1 MYTYIQ
7 VVCVCMCVHMW
18 ICKLLTSICSATERG
33 FVKATASATEAKY
46 DARVGRSRNFGAK
59 KV

>member
-7 VVCVCMCVHMW
+7 VVCVCMCVYMC
-18 ICKLLTSICSATERG
+18 IYEILTSICSATERG
-33 FVKATASATEAKY
+33 FVEATASATEAEY
-46 DARVGRSRNFGAK
+46 NARVGRSRNFGAK